1 MSGNGSQQNLESR
14 LSTYWTEHPNAV
26 MTLER
31 ICIDF
36 GVSRGYAKDTLRRMH
51 YRGTATS
58 TRVYLPT
65 STRTPAPGELEVRP

>member
-1 MSGNGSQQNLESR
+1 MSGNGSQESLQSR
-14 LSTYWTEHPNAV
+14 LSAFWREHPNAV

-36 GVSRGYAKDTLRRMH
+36 GVSRGYAKDVLRCMH
-51 YRGTATS
+51 YGGTATS

-65 STRTPAPGELEVRP
+65 MTQTPEPNALELRP